1 MGVLAIDFGGT
12 RTRTAWYNADLEQQA
27 RDETPSLVNQP
38 AESVIRRIIE
48 TARRV
53 VPSGAVIEAIG
64 ISAPGPLDSR
74 TGIIRHAKTLPGWRN
89 VPLASIISE
98 ALGAP
103 AWMENDANLA
113 ALAEYHLGAGR
124 GCDPAVYLTLSTG
137 MGGGAVVGGRLFT
150 GWSGLA
156 IEPGHMRFTLA
167 DGSVRR
173 LEELASGT
181 AIGQRARERLAQA
194 SASSSLRDVPEITGQ
209 AVGQAALNG
218 DPLALEV
225 VREAG
230 FWLGLGMVNLLHLLS
245 PQVIIVGGSASLL
258 GDLLFDP
265 ARTTIEA
272 HVLDPAF
279 IPPALIRPAALGDDV
294 CLVGAAAFALQTL

>member
-1 MGVLAIDFGGT
+1 MGILAIDFGGT
-12 RTRTAWYNADLEQQA
+12 RTRTAWYDANLEQQA
-27 RDETPSLVNQP
+27 RDETPSLVSQP

-53 VPSGAVIEAIG
+53 VPPGAAIEAVG

-74 TGIIRHAKTLPGWRN
+74 AGVIRHAKTLPGWRD
-89 VPLASIISE
+89 VPLAAIVGE
-98 ALGAP
+98 AFGAP

-113 ALAEYHLGAGR
+113 ALAEYRLGAGR
-124 GCDPAVYLTLSTG
+124 GCDPMVYLTISTG
-137 MGGGAVVGGRLFT
+137 IGGGAVIGGRLFT

-156 IEPGHMRFTLA
+156 VEPGHMRFTLP

-181 AIGQRARERLAQA
+181 AVGLRAQERLARDA
-194 SASSSLRDVPEITGQ
+194 APSLLRGAPEINGQ
-209 AVGQAALNG
+209 IVGQAAQAG

-225 VREAG
+225 VQEAG
-230 FWLGLGMVNLLHLLS
+230 FWLGLGIVNLLHLLS
-245 PQVIIVGGSASLL
+245 PQVIVVGGSASLL

-265 ARTTIEA
+265 ACAAIEA

>member
-1 MGVLAIDFGGT
+1 MGILAIDFGGT
-12 RTRTAWYNADLEQQA
+12 RTRTAWYDANLEQQA
-27 RDETPSLVNQP
+27 RNETPSLVNQP
-38 AESVIRRIIE
+38 AESVIQRIIE

-53 VPSGAVIEAIG
+53 VPPGAVIEAVG

-74 TGIIRHAKTLPGWRN
+74 AGVIRHAKTLPGWVD
-89 VPLASIISE
+89 VPLAAIVGE
-98 ALGAP
+98 AFGAP
-103 AWMENDANLA
+103 TWMENDANLA
-113 ALAEYHLGAGR
+113 ALSEYRLGAGQ
-124 GCDPAVYLTLSTG
+124 GCDPMVYLTISTG
-137 MGGGAVVGGRLFT
+137 IGGGAVIGGRLFT

-156 IEPGHMRFTLA
+156 VEPGHMRFTLP

-181 AIGQRARERLAQA
+181 AVGQRAQERLARDA
-194 SASSSLRDVPEITGQ
+194 APSSLRDAPEINGQ
-209 AVGQAALNG
+209 IVGQAAQAG

-230 FWLGLGMVNLLHLLS
+230 FWLGLGIVNLLHLLS
-245 PQVIIVGGSASLL
+245 PQAIVVGGSVSLL

-265 ARTTIEA
+265 ARAAIKA

>member
-1 MGVLAIDFGGT
+1 MGILAIDFGGT
-12 RTRTAWYNADLEQQA
+12 RTRTAWYDANLEQQV
-27 RDETPSLVNQP
+27 RDETPSLVSQS
-38 AESVIRRIIE
+38 AESVIGRIIE

-53 VPSGAVIEAIG
+53 VPPGAVIEAVG

-74 TGIIRHAKTLPGWRN
+74 TGVIRHAKTLPGWRD
-89 VPLASIISE
+89 VPLAAIVGE
-98 ALGAP
+98 AFGAP

-113 ALAEYHLGAGR
+113 ALAEYRLGAGR
-124 GCDPAVYLTLSTG
+124 GCDPMVYLTISTG
-137 MGGGAVVGGRLFT
+137 IGGGAVIGGRLFT

-156 IEPGHMRFTLA
+156 VEPGHMRFTLP

-181 AIGQRARERLAQA
+181 AVGLRAQERLTRDAA
-194 SASSSLRDVPEITGQ
+194 PSSLRGAPEINGQ
-209 AVGQAALNG
+209 IVGQAAQAG

-230 FWLGLGMVNLLHLLS
+230 FWLGLGIVNLLHLLS
-245 PQVIIVGGSASLL
+245 PQVIVVGGSASLL

-265 ARTTIEA
+265 ARAAIEA

>member
-1 MGVLAIDFGGT
+1 MGILAIDFGGT
-12 RTRTAWYNADLEQQA
+12 RTRTAWYDANLEQQA
-27 RDETPSLVNQP
+27 RNETPSLVNQP
-38 AESVIRRIIE
+38 AESVIQRIIE

-53 VPSGAVIEAIG
+53 VPPGAVIEAVG

-74 TGIIRHAKTLPGWRN
+74 AGVIRHAKTLPGWVD
-89 VPLASIISE
+89 VPLAAIVGE
-98 ALGAP
+98 AFGAP

-113 ALAEYHLGAGR
+113 ALSEYRLGAGQ
-124 GCDPAVYLTLSTG
+124 GCDPMVYLTISTG
-137 MGGGAVVGGRLFT
+137 IGGGAVIGGRLFT

-156 IEPGHMRFTLA
+156 VEPGHMRFTLP

-181 AIGQRARERLAQA
+181 AVGQRAQERLARDA
-194 SASSSLRDVPEITGQ
+194 APSSLRDAPEINGQ
-209 AVGQAALNG
+209 IVGQAAQAG

-230 FWLGLGMVNLLHLLS
+230 FWLGLGIVNLLHLLS
-245 PQVIIVGGSASLL
+245 PQAIVVGGSVSLL

-265 ARTTIEA
+265 ARAAIKT

>member
-209 AVGQAALNG
+209 AVGQAALDG

>member
-1 MGVLAIDFGGT
+1 
-12 RTRTAWYNADLEQQA
+12 
-27 RDETPSLVNQP
+27 VNQP
-38 AESVIRRIIE
+38 AESVIQRIIE

-53 VPSGAVIEAIG
+53 VPPGAVIEAVG

-74 TGIIRHAKTLPGWRN
+74 AGVIRHAKTLPGWVD
-89 VPLASIISE
+89 VPLAAIVGE
-98 ALGAP
+98 AFGAP

-113 ALAEYHLGAGR
+113 ALAEYGLGAGR
-124 GCDPAVYLTLSTG
+124 GCDPMVYLTISTG
-137 MGGGAVVGGRLFT
+137 IGGGAVIGGRLFT

-156 IEPGHMRFTLA
+156 VEPGHMRFTLP

-181 AIGQRARERLAQA
+181 AVGQRAQERLARDA
-194 SASSSLRDVPEITGQ
+194 APSSLRDAPEINGQ
-209 AVGQAALNG
+209 IVGQAAQAG

-230 FWLGLGMVNLLHLLS
+230 FWLGLGIVNLLHLLS
-245 PQVIIVGGSASLL
+245 PQAIVVGGSVSLL

-265 ARTTIEA
+265 ARAAIKA

>member
-1 MGVLAIDFGGT
+1 MGILAIDFGGT
-12 RTRTAWYNADLEQQA
+12 RTRTAWYDANLEQQA
-27 RDETPSLVNQP
+27 RNETPSLVNQP
-38 AESVIRRIIE
+38 AESVIQRIIE

-53 VPSGAVIEAIG
+53 VPPGAVIEAVG

-74 TGIIRHAKTLPGWRN
+74 AGVIRHAKTLPGWVD
-89 VPLASIISE
+89 VPLAAIVGE
-98 ALGAP
+98 AFGAP

-113 ALAEYHLGAGR
+113 ALSEYRLGAGR
-124 GCDPAVYLTLSTG
+124 GCDPMVYLTISTG
-137 MGGGAVVGGRLFT
+137 IGGGAVIGGRLFT

-156 IEPGHMRFTLA
+156 VEPGHMRFTLP

-181 AIGQRARERLAQA
+181 AVGQRAQERLARDA
-194 SASSSLRDVPEITGQ
+194 APSSLRDAPEINGQ
-209 AVGQAALNG
+209 IVGQAAQAG

-230 FWLGLGMVNLLHLLS
+230 FWLGLGIVNLLHLLS
-245 PQVIIVGGSASLL
+245 PQAIVVGGSVSLL

-265 ARTTIEA
+265 ARAAIKA